1 MHVNCLPK
9 DLSVKKIIHPL
20 LGCKHLLPLMIT
32 GGSTMLNYMIGL
44 CKFLDTLTLICV
56 EKTCQDCQQS
66 LHIAGETCISDTRLK
81 FMFNSVVAW
90 SQGQGT
96 LLFFFGSQ

>member
-1 MHVNCLPK
+1 MHVNCLSK

-44 CKFLDTLTLICV
+44 CKFLDNPNFNLLLGLPAEFLGRVYTEREKLALVTL
-56 EKTCQDCQQS
+56 
-66 LHIAGETCISDTRLK
+66 G
-81 FMFNSVVAW
+81 
-90 SQGQGT
+90 
-96 LLFFFGSQ
+96 

>member
-1 MHVNCLPK
+1 
-9 DLSVKKIIHPL
+9 
-20 LGCKHLLPLMIT
+20 
-32 GGSTMLNYMIGL
+32 MLNYMIGL
-44 CKFLDTLTLICV
+44 CKFLDTQTLICV

-96 LLFFFGSQ
+96 PLFFFGSQ